1 MKKILFFLS
10 AVAFLFLANQP
21 AAAQKNDSPK
31 SNADKA
37 VDAGKDDKK
46 LGEYDEIIIKRKEP
60 GKDAKVVIEIKG
72 DEIFV
77 DGKPLDEYRQDALAV
92 LKRNAKYFNLVPF
105 DPSARRNN
113 DEDNPGFRFFFRDG
127 DENKA
132 LLGVSTENADQGA
145 KIASVMEKTPA
156 ERAGLKKDDIITKI
170 NDIAISSP
178 RQLSETIGKMKPDD
192 KITIRYLRDGK
203 ENTTTAILDE
213 RKDLSGGPGAIM
225 PRGFN
230 FDRDGLNRMFS
241 LDNKPRLG
249 IRAQDTEEGKG
260 VKVLGID
267 KDSPAEKSG
276 IKKDD
281 IITAYDGASI
291 ASVDDLI
298 KASKETKDKSSVKV
312 QLNRNGKT
320 QTIELKTP
328 KKLKTANL

>member
-10 AVAFLFLANQP
+10 AIAFLFLANQP

-37 VDAGKDDKK
+37 VDAGKADKK
-46 LGEYDEIIIKRKEP
+46 FGEYDEIIIKRKEP

-72 DEIFV
+72 NEILV
-77 DGKPLDEYRQDALAV
+77 DGKPLEDYQQDALAV
-92 LKRNAKYFNLVPF
+92 LQRNAKRFNLEPYA
-105 DPSARRNN
+105 PSIGGNYG
-113 DEDNPGFRFFFRDG
+113 EDNQPFRFFFR
-127 DENKA
+127 ETNKA
-132 LLGVSTENADQGA
+132 LLGVSTEKTDQGV
-145 KIASVMEKTPA
+145 KIVSVMEEASA
-156 ERAGLKKDDIITKI
+156 EKAGLKNGDIITKI

-178 RQLSETIGKMKPDD
+178 IQLSETIGKMKPDD

-203 ENTTTAILDE
+203 ENTTTAILDA
-213 RKDLSGGPGAIM
+213 RKDRLAGPGAIM

-281 IITAYDGASI
+281 IITSYDGSNI
-291 ASVDDLI
+291 ATVDDLI

-312 QLNRNGKT
+312 QLNRNGKA